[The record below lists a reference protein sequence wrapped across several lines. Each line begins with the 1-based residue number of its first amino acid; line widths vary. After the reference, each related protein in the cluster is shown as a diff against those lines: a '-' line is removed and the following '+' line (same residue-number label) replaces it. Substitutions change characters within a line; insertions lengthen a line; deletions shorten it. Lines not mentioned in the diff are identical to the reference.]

1 MLAQRLVRQLCP
13 ACKVPAPDGQGFAP
27 VGCPACNH
35 TGYTGRTGVF
45 ELFEVDDDLRAAI
58 HARASEAK
66 LRGLAQA
73 AGMRNMRQD
82 GQRYID
88 SGITS
93 LTELLRVTR
102 D

>member
-1 MLAQRLVRQLCP
+1 MMS
-13 ACKVPAPDGQGFAP
+13 
-27 VGCPACNH
+27 
-35 TGYTGRTGVF
+35 GVF
-45 ELFEVDDDLRAAI
+45 ELLEVDDDLRAAI